1 MKNLKSND
9 VLLHTLTR
17 VVTFIILAFS
27 VYLFFAGHNNP
38 GGGFI
43 GGLMTASALLL
54 MYLGFDMRSIKKA
67 IPFDFTKMIAFGL
80 LIAIFTGFGGLL
92 VGDPYL
98 TQYFEYY
105 QIPILGE
112 TELTTA
118 LPFDLGIYL
127 VVIGIALTI
136 ILTIAE
142 DDMDYKDDDD
152 KG

>member
-1 MKNLKSND
+1 M
-9 VLLHTLTR
+9 LHTLTR

-54 MYLGFDMRSIKKA
+54 MYLGFDMKSMKKA
-67 IPFDFTKMIAFGL
+67 LPFNYTSMIAVGL
-80 LIAIFTGFGGLL
+80 LIAIATGVSSMLFGY
-92 VGDPYL
+92 PFL
-98 TQYFEYY
+98 TQFFEYY

-118 LPFDLGIYL
+118 LPFDLGVYL
-127 VVIGIALTI
+127 VVVAIALTI

-142 DDMDYKDDDD
+142 DDA
-152 KG
+152 

>member
-1 MKNLKSND
+1 MKSNE
-9 VLLHTLTR
+9 LMLHTLTR

-54 MYLGFDMRSIKKA
+54 MYLGFDMKSMKKA
-67 IPFDFTKMIAFGL
+67 LPFNYTHMIAIGL
-80 LIAIFTGFGGLL
+80 LIAIATGVSSMLFGY
-92 VGDPYL
+92 PFL
-98 TQYFEYY
+98 TQFFEYY
-105 QIPILGE
+105 QLPILGE

-118 LPFDLGIYL
+118 LPFDLGVYL
-127 VVIGIALTI
+127 VVVAIALTI

-142 DDMDYKDDDD
+142 DDA
-152 KG
+152 

>member
-1 MKNLKSND
+1 MKKQIKSND
-9 VLLHTLTR
+9 VMLHTLTR

-54 MYLGFDMRSIKKA
+54 MYLGFDMKSMKKA
-67 IPFDFTKMIAFGL
+67 LPFNYTSMIAVGL
-80 LIAIFTGFGGLL
+80 LIAIATGVSSMLFGY
-92 VGDPYL
+92 PFL
-98 TQYFEYY
+98 TQFFEYY

-118 LPFDLGIYL
+118 LPFDLGVYL
-127 VVIGIALTI
+127 VVVAIALTI

-142 DDMDYKDDDD
+142 DDA
-152 KG
+152 